1 MKYNKFQDIE
11 LSALGFGCMR
21 FPVLED
27 GKTIDEEQVAKM
39 FDMAIKGGVNYFDT
53 AWPYH
58 EGNSEIVT
66 GKLLKKY
73 PRDSFYLATKFPA
86 FQFKLGAS
94 DNPKPEE
101 IFEKQL
107 EKCGVEYFDFYLC
120 HNVAERT
127 MPVFEDPEIGIIPY
141 LLKQKELGR
150 IKHLGFSCHAQ
161 FENLKA
167 FVERHP
173 GTFEFCQIQ
182 LNYLDWTLQDA
193 KSKYEF
199 LTEQGIPVWVMEG
212 IRGGKLAALP
222 EALTGKLRALRPD
235 ASDAEW
241 AIRWVQSLP
250 NVCVQLSGMSNIAQ
264 TEENLRTMNEGE
276 PLSQCEFDLL
286 LEIAESLKRSV
297 PCTKCRYCCDGCPME
312 LDIPGI
318 IAQYNAFLTQD
329 DFTVRTYMSSLP
341 EDKQPAACVSC
352 GQCTGICPQNIDVP
366 VIMERFAAALAKK
379 KTWEE
384 VCKEHD
390 AEYKK

>member
-27 GKTIDEEQVAKM
+27 KSIDEEQVAKM
-39 FDMAIKGGVNYFDT
+39 FDLAIEGDVNYFDT

-73 PRDSFYLATKFPA
+73 PRDSYYLATKFPA
-86 FQFKLGAS
+86 FQYKAGEPG
-94 DNPKPEE
+94 NPHPSEF
-101 IFEKQL
+101 FEKQL
-107 EKCGVEYFDFYLC
+107 EKCGVDYFDFYLC
-120 HNVAERT
+120 HNVSEKTIPA
-127 MPVFEDPEIGIIPY
+127 FEDPEIGIIPY
-141 LLKQKELGR
+141 LVEQKKLGR

-161 FENLKA
+161 FPNMKA
-167 FVERHP
+167 FLERHP
-173 GTFEFCQIQ
+173 GVFEFCQIQ
-182 LNYLDWTLQDA
+182 LNYLDWTLQEA
-193 KSKYEF
+193 KEKYEL
-199 LTEQGIPVWVMEG
+199 LTELGIPVWVMEG
-212 IRGGKLAALP
+212 IRGGRLAALP
-222 EALTGKLRALRPD
+222 EALSKKLRVLRPE

-264 TEENLRTMNEGE
+264 VEENLKTMNEGDDLTQE
-276 PLSQCEFDLL
+276 EFDLL

-312 LDIPGI
+312 LDIPAL

-329 DFTVRTYMSSLP
+329 DFSIRQYMDSLP
-341 EDKQPAACVSC
+341 EDKRPSACVSC
-352 GQCTGICPQNIDVP
+352 GQCTDICPQNINVP
-366 VIMERFAAALAKK
+366 DIMERFAAALAGE
-379 KTWEE
+379 KTWEQ

-390 AEYKK
+390 ADLKK

>member
-27 GKTIDEEQVAKM
+27 KSIDVDQVEKM
-39 FDMAIKGGVNYFDT
+39 FEIAFKNGVNYFDT

-73 PRDSFYLATKFPA
+73 PRDSYYLATKFPA
-86 FQFKLGAS
+86 FQFKPGQPG
-94 DNPKPEE
+94 NPHPSE

-107 EKCGVEYFDFYLC
+107 EKCGVDYFDFYLC
-120 HNVAERT
+120 HNVSEKT

-141 LLKQKELGR
+141 LQKQKELGR

-161 FENLKA
+161 YPNLKA

-173 GTFEFCQIQ
+173 GVFEFCQIQ
-182 LNYLDWTLQDA
+182 LNYLDWTLQEA
-193 KSKYEF
+193 KEKYEF
-199 LTEQGIPVWVMEG
+199 LTEKGIPVWVMEG

-222 EALTGKLRALRPD
+222 EELSGKLRVLRPN

-264 TEENLRTMNEGE
+264 VEENVKTLNEGA
-276 PLSQCEFDLL
+276 PLTKEEFDLL
-286 LEIAESLKRSV
+286 LEVAESLKRSA
-297 PCTKCRYCCDGCPME
+297 PCTKCRYCCDGCPSE
-312 LDIPGI
+312 LDIPDLV
-318 IAQYNAFLTQD
+318 AQYNAFLVQD
-329 DFTVRTYMSSLP
+329 DFTVRTYLSSLP
-341 EDKQPAACVSC
+341 EDKQPSACVAC
-352 GQCTGICPQNIDVP
+352 GQCTDICPQNINVP
-366 VIMERFAAALAKK
+366 VIMERLAAVMARE
-379 KTWEE
+379 KTWADI
-384 VCKEHD
+384 CKEHD
-390 AEYKK
+390 ADAAK